1 MHIKNSILF
10 ITVIITVIAIA
21 GTSGFLL
28 QQFLASEKP
37 TVPNSAFIGHPA
49 QEFSMRDLEGNI
61 RNITDWKGKVV
72 LLNFWAT
79 WCPPCLREIPDFI
92 ELQNKYKN
100 SDFQIIGIA
109 IDNIDAVKTFATEN
123 AMNYPVIPA
132 ETEAIELGQRY
143 GNTIGAL
150 PYSVFIN
157 RNGDVTHTIVGELDK
172 ITAEKILTSLNVKP

>member
-1 MHIKNSILF
+1 MKNIILF
-10 ITVIITVIAIA
+10 ITVIALA

-28 QQFLASEKP
+28 QKKLSTKENTHP
-37 TVPNSAFIGHPA
+37 PINSAVINKPA
-49 QEFSMRDLEGNI
+49 QEFAMKDLEGNI

-92 ELQNKYKN
+92 ELQNQYKN
-100 SDFQIIGIA
+100 ADFQIIGIA
-109 IDNIDAVKTFATEN
+109 IDEIEAVKAFATTHG
-123 AMNYPVIPA
+123 MNYPVIPS
-132 ETEAIELGQRY
+132 ETEAIELAQRY

-157 RNGDVTHTIVGELDK
+157 QNGDVSHTIVGELSK
-172 ITAEKILTSLNVKP
+172 FKAEKILESLNIKPAL